1 MFREEATWAFFC
13 HRKPPP
19 LWRAGSRAH
28 GPQWELEAAQ
38 HGSCWEAP
46 VVRWEGRAQPRPPSV
61 SSPARALADRGL
73 GCVPAEPSALCTVH
87 APTCRTIFTNRIHGC
102 PVTLDNPSLLTWV
115 EAEAAFQRWPHL
127 STLAST
133 TVQIHNASD
142 KNVELAT

>member
-38 HGSCWEAP
+38 RGSCWEAP

-73 GCVPAEPSALCTVH
+73 GCVPAEPSALCPLHCACSHMPHHLHKQNPRVSCH
-87 APTCRTIFTNRIHGC
+87 AGQP
-102 PVTLDNPSLLTWV
+102 
-115 EAEAAFQRWPHL
+115 
-127 STLAST
+127 LAPY
-133 TVQIHNASD
+133 
-142 KNVELAT
+142 LG